1 MSAASKMIFFSFD
14 DLFFHFIHR
23 MLLIGFRV
31 CWWFLDVRRAS
42 GEVQVSPLREW
53 CGSIGFEGL
62 YSRSPAITVTIS
74 FSQSFRSVQL
84 NGCSAK
90 SAVTFNFAS
99 N

>member
-1 MSAASKMIFFSFD
+1 MSATGKMIFFSFN

-23 MLLIGFRV
+23 MLLIGCRV
-31 CWWFLDVRRAS
+31 CWWFAS
-42 GEVQVSPLREW
+42 GEVKASPLREW

-62 YSRSPAITVTIS
+62 YSRSLAITVTIS

-84 NGCSAK
+84 NRRSAN